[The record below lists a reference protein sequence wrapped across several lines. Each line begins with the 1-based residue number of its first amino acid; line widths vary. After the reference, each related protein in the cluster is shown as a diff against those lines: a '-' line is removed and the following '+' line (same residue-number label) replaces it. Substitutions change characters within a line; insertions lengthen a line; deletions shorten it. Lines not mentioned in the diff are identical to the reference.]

1 MMLEITGSVKDR
13 NLVEE
18 YAVNIIKRF
27 RLDRRK
33 HGTITIR
40 FRKRMPNGY
49 GDSLGA
55 CEGDRRD
62 ADIDIAQKQ
71 SFYEQMLTLAH
82 EMVHAKQFMRG
93 EYPSEM
99 EAKTAEYDLF
109 GRCYPW
115 KKVRY

>member
-13 NLVEE
+13 HLVEE

-71 SFYEQMLTLAH
+71 SFWGYLEPLNRRFEIILLKMI
-82 EMVHAKQFMRG
+82 KI
-93 EYPSEM
+93 P
-99 EAKTAEYDLF
+99 
-109 GRCYPW
+109 
-115 KKVRY
+115 

>member
-1 MMLEITGSVKDR
+1 MFLEITGEIQDR
-13 NLVEE
+13 HLVEE
-18 YAVNIIKRF
+18 YTMNIIKKF
-27 RLDRRK
+27 RLHRRK

-49 GDSLGA
+49 GDLLGF

-71 SFYEQMLTLAH
+71 TFYEQMLTLAH
-82 EMVHAKQFMRG
+82 ELVHAKQFMRG
-93 EYPSEM
+93 ESPSEM

-109 GRCYPW
+109 GRCYPR

>member
-1 MMLEITGSVKDR
+1 MLEITGKVKDR
-13 NLVEE
+13 HLVEE
-18 YAVNIIKRF
+18 YAVNIIKKF

-33 HGTITIR
+33 HGVITVR

-55 CEGDRRD
+55 CEGDRTD
-62 ADIDIAQKQ
+62 ALIDIAQKQ
-71 SFYEQMLTLAH
+71 TFYEQMLTLAH
-82 EMVHAKQFMRG
+82 EMVHAKQFFRG

-99 EAKTAEYDLF
+99 EAKNREHELF

-115 KKVRY
+115 YMVK